1 MYVCF
6 IELLNDVLEMVEN
19 ADDLKPIVE
28 KLRRAF
34 DLLVMIVE
42 DTLKTKNVS
51 LRNVKRLIDQ
61 KLHSIHIEEEQKMAQ
76 YRQKL
81 RGIQDIDSLFN
92 DFLLK
97 YYFISYLNYVLL
109 QDISK
114 LAKDKSIVNQF
125 PIEEYEKSYVKLIS
139 TATFRDIMSVFYQ
152 NPHLRPTAPIGL
164 PTVVFCLNKL
174 WQDKTIFDFVR
185 SYLWGFS
192 HYELL
197 LLKELR
203 DRHFSS
209 K

>member
-6 IELLNDVLEMVEN
+6 IELLNDVLERLEH
-19 ADDLKPIVE
+19 ADNLKPIVE
-28 KLRRAF
+28 KLQSAF
-34 DLLVMIVE
+34 DLLVIKVE
-42 DTLKTKNVS
+42 NTLRTKSVS
-51 LRNVKRLIDQ
+51 LRDVKRLIDQ
-61 KLHSIHIEEEQKMAQ
+61 KLHNIRIEEEQEMAQ

-109 QDISK
+109 KDISK
-114 LAKDKSIVNQF
+114 LAKDKSILNH
-125 PIEEYEKSYVKLIS
+125 IAIGEYEKLYVKLIS
-139 TATFRDIMSVFYQ
+139 TATFRDIMSVFDQ